1 MENYIFSPR
10 TEKSTTIQSKQEFK
24 YFTLYGNHDFID
36 DDGNPRSEKKEN
48 KNILAKTEPS
58 NNNQQYYYLKVGAHG
73 RIFNPIGLYSEGK
86 QEKFLSKIGKNE
98 FEFRKVNQKVFDLYL
113 NFLRTKNLA
122 WLNNAEREMI

>member
-10 TEKSTTIQSKQEFK
+10 TETSTKIQSKQESK
-24 YFTLYGNHDFID
+24 YFTLYGSHDFID
-36 DDGNPRSEKKEN
+36 DDGNPRSQNKDN

-98 FEFRKVNQKVFDLYL
+98 FEFRKVNQKVFDLYV

>member
-1 MENYIFSPR
+1 MEDYIFSPR
-10 TEKSTTIQSKQEFK
+10 TETTTKVQSIQEPK
-24 YFTLYGNHDFID
+24 YFTLYGNHTFID
-36 DDGNPRSEKKEN
+36 DDGNPRSDQKDN
-48 KNILAKTEPS
+48 KNILAKTEFS
-58 NNNQQYYYLKVGAHG
+58 QNNQQHYYLKVGAHG